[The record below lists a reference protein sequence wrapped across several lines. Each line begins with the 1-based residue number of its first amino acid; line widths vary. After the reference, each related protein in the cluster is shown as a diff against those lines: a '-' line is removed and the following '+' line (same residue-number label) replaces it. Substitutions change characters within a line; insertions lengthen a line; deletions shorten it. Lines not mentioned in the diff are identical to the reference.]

1 MKYGFLARPRWS
13 SPGRLA
19 GVCLGLGLGLVAC
32 GGAADPVSPAHRER
46 LALIRDTAA
55 QMGVHNAALI
65 AGIAV
70 SETQLAHCWSEAT
83 YACMGPDTAACG
95 GPIIAGSADGP
106 CAAMQGGLGLFQLDA
121 GTWADT
127 LARYGDAIL
136 TVEGNTAQ
144 AVAFVIGA
152 VMRDAPGATDWLAAA
167 SWLDGVPLVVDDPV
181 MARWAQFAA
190 CRYNGCCAA
199 TALCGQRADAYR
211 DHALDLVDALGAP
224 FWRTADR
231 CAVLPADGLIDQRT
245 ACYLAAGDPR
255 SWRTEAEGY
264 GGSRDWAEAGSPDAF
279 ARWIV
284 RVPRPGRYRIEIYA
298 AGGQATARYDVAHAG
313 AVDTVVVDQAAA
325 ADFVGLGDFDFAG
338 TGDEYVQLAAAGAPG
353 DTPGQKLVFDAIRVT
368 ASSSALGLRR

>member
-1 MKYGFLARPRWS
+1 VRSR
-13 SPGRLA
+13 GRLA
-19 GVCLGLGLGLVAC
+19 GLSLGLAAAAC
-32 GGAADPVSPAHRER
+32 GGAADPGISALHRER

-83 YACMGPDTAACG
+83 YACKGPDTAACG

-136 TVEGNTAQ
+136 GVEGNTAQ
-144 AVAFVIGA
+144 AIAFVIDA
-152 VMRDAPGATDWLAAA
+152 VTRDVPGATGWLAAA
-167 SWLDGVPLVVDDPV
+167 AWLDGVPLAAGDPV
-181 MARWAQFAA
+181 MARWAALAA

-199 TALCGQRADAYR
+199 SALCGQRGDAYR
-211 DHALDLVDALGAP
+211 DHALDLVDALGAA

-231 CAVLPADGLIDQRT
+231 CTGVPADGVIDQRT
-245 ACYLAAGDPR
+245 DCYLAAGDPR
-255 SWRTEAEGY
+255 AWRAESDGH
-264 GGSRDWAEAGSPDAF
+264 GGSRDVALTGSSDAF
-279 ARWIV
+279 ARWIL
-284 RVPRPGRYRIEIYA
+284 RFPGLGAGAAPGPGRYRIEVYA
-298 AGGQATARYDVAHAG
+298 AGGQAIARYDVAHAG
-313 AVDTVVVDQAAA
+313 TIDTVAVDQSAATGYVA
-325 ADFVGLGDFDFAG
+325 LGDFDFAG

-353 DTPGQKLVFDAIRVT
+353 APSGQRLVFDAIRVT
-368 ASSSALGLRR
+368 ASSSTGASR